1 MTPITRPSSRTRP
14 RRARR
19 AAALLAGLSL
29 SGFTVFGPAA
39 ASPPSADPGCPVLW
53 VLAVQGT
60 GQSSPS
66 ASPTADTGVLG
77 ALLGPV
83 VAAVPN
89 LVQRTYIPYPA
100 GFGGIPGAG
109 GGRES
114 YTVSVTDAIG
124 ELRTAAARVVARCP
138 ATELA
143 AIGYSQGAQAVSQ
156 FAREVGAGHGPVPAD
171 KVAAVA
177 LYADPERPA
186 NSPVFPGRPGQL
198 VPDSAPG
205 AASGAVSAVRIT
217 APLAPGSG
225 IAADNASY
233 GSLTGRV
240 ADICV
245 DGDLACAAPDH
256 AALLRVGA
264 EIAAQADLSN
274 PIAAVASL
282 QRVLSGALGTAWNKV
297 VLNDFD
303 VGPATVDYHPRAA
316 LSKRLIDAADPRIP
330 APTPEQVGAASQRW
344 NQITATLTAHP
355 GELPKLASQLAG
367 AWGQLVAD
375 NADLTNPAVWAS
387 FAATVTAHDGYAT
400 TGQLASGIAWLVA
413 LAHDLAQGGHQ

>member
-1 MTPITRPSSRTRP
+1 MTPSPLPYS
-14 RRARR
+14 RR
-19 AAALLAGLSL
+19 AAALLAGIALSAL
-29 SGFTVFGPAA
+29 GVRGPAA
-39 ASPPSADPGCPVLW
+39 ASPPPADPGCPVLW

-66 ASPTADTGVLG
+66 ASPTDDTGVLG

-109 GGRES
+109 GGPES
-114 YTVSVTDAIG
+114 YTASVTDAIS
-124 ELRTAAARVVARCP
+124 ELGTDAARIVARCQG
-138 ATELA
+138 TELA
-143 AIGYSQGAQAVSQ
+143 VVGYSQGAQAVSQ

-177 LYADPERPA
+177 LYADPERTA
-186 NSPVFPGRPGQL
+186 GSPVFPGRPGQV
-198 VPDSAPG
+198 VPDGAPG
-205 AASGAVSAVRIT
+205 TASAAVASVRIT
-217 APLAPGSG
+217 APPAPGSG

-233 GSLTGRV
+233 GALTGRV

-245 DGDLACAAPDH
+245 DGDLACAAPEH

-274 PIAAVASL
+274 PIAAVASV
-282 QRVLSGALGTAWNKV
+282 QRLLSGALGTAWNTV

-303 VGPATVDYHPRAA
+303 VGPATVDYHPRAP
-316 LSKRLIDAADPRIP
+316 LSRRLIVAADPRIP
-330 APTPEQVGAASQRW
+330 TPIPDQVRAANQRW
-344 NQITATLTAHP
+344 GQITATLTAHP
-355 GELPKLASQLAG
+355 TELAKLAGQLAG

-375 NADLTNPAVWAS
+375 DADLANPAVWAEIAS
-387 FAATVTAHDGYAT
+387 TVTTHDGYAA
-400 TGQLASGIAWLVA
+400 TGQLASGIAWLIA
-413 LAHDLAQGGHQ
+413 LAHDLAQGHR

>member
-1 MTPITRPSSRTRP
+1 MTPSLPRSSRRV
-14 RRARR
+14 RR
-19 AAALLAGLSL
+19 AAALLTGLAVSAL
-29 SGFTVFGPAA
+29 AVSGPAVA
-39 ASPPSADPGCPVLW
+39 APSAADPGCPVLW

-60 GQSSPS
+60 GQSSLS

-100 GFGGIPGAG
+100 GFGGLPGVG
-109 GGRES
+109 GGPES
-114 YTVSVTDAIG
+114 YAASVTDAIS
-124 ELRTAAARVVARCP
+124 ELRTDAGQIIARCP
-138 ATELA
+138 AAELA

-177 LYADPERPA
+177 LYADPERTA
-186 NSPVFPGRPGQL
+186 GSPVFPGRPGQS
-198 VPDSAPG
+198 VPDRAPG
-205 AASGAVSAVRIT
+205 TISGAVSAVRIA
-217 APLAPGSG
+217 APPAPGSG
-225 IAADNASY
+225 IAADNATY

-240 ADICV
+240 ADIC
-245 DGDLACAAPDH
+245 DDRDLACAAPDH

-274 PIAAVASL
+274 PLAAVASL
-282 QRVLSGALGTAWNKV
+282 QRVLSVALGNAWNTV

-303 VGPATVDYHPRAA
+303 VGPVAVDYRPRAP

-330 APTPEQVGAASQRW
+330 APPPDQIRAAGDRW
-344 NQITATLTAHP
+344 GQITATLAAHP
-355 GELPKLASQLAG
+355 TELPKLAGQLAG

-375 NADLTNPAVWAS
+375 DADLANPAVWAR
-387 FAATVTAHDGYAT
+387 FATTVTAHDGYAA

-413 LAHDLAQGGHQ
+413 VAHDLAQGGPR

>member
-1 MTPITRPSSRTRP
+1 MSRFRTRT
-14 RRARR
+14 AT
-19 AAALLAGLSL
+19 AAVLGALGASLLAAPADAAPTS
-29 SGFTVFGPAA
+29 PAA
-39 ASPPSADPGCPVLW
+39 GCPVLW

-77 ALLGPV
+77 TLLGPV

-100 GFGGIPGAG
+100 GFGGAPGAG
-109 GGRES
+109 GGPES
-114 YTVSVTDAIG
+114 YTVSVTDAIRQ
-124 ELRTAAARVVARCP
+124 LDATAGQIVARCP

-143 AIGYSQGAQAVSQ
+143 VVGYSQGAQAVSQ
-156 FAREVGAGHGPVPAD
+156 FARDVGAGRGPVPAN

-177 LYADPERPA
+177 LYADPERKA
-186 NSPVFPGRPGQL
+186 NSPVFPGRPGQS
-198 VPDSAPG
+198 VPDAAPG
-205 AASGAVSAVRIT
+205 TSSAAVSAVRIT
-217 APLAPGSG
+217 APPAPGSG

-245 DGDLACAAPDH
+245 DGDLACAAPEH

-274 PIAAVASL
+274 PVAAVGSL
-282 QRVLSGALGTAWNKV
+282 QRVLSSVLGSAWATV
-297 VLNDFD
+297 VLDD
-303 VGPATVDYHPRAA
+303 VRVGPATVDYLPAQP
-316 LSKRLIDAADPRIP
+316 LSQRLIAAADPRIP
-330 APTPEQVGAASQRW
+330 APAPERVRAASQRW
-344 NQITATLTAHP
+344 GQITTIIAAHP
-355 GELPKLASQLAG
+355 GELPKLASQLAA

-375 NADLTNPAVWAS
+375 EADLTNPAVWAS
-387 FAATVTAHDGYAT
+387 FAATVTAHDGYAA

-413 LAHDLAQGGHQ
+413 AAHDLAQGEHR

>member
-1 MTPITRPSSRTRP
+1 MSRFRTRT
-14 RRARR
+14 AT
-19 AAALLAGLSL
+19 AAVLGSLGASLFAAPAGASPAP
-29 SGFTVFGPAA
+29 PAA
-39 ASPPSADPGCPVLW
+39 GCPVLW

-60 GQSSPS
+60 GQSSPA

-100 GFGGIPGAG
+100 GFGGVPGAG
-109 GGRES
+109 GGPES
-114 YTVSVTDAIG
+114 YTVSVTDAIRQ
-124 ELRTAAARVVARCP
+124 LDAAAGQIVARCP

-143 AIGYSQGAQAVSQ
+143 SIGYSQGAQAVSQ
-156 FAREVGAGHGPVPAD
+156 FARDVGAGRGPVPPA

-177 LYADPERPA
+177 LYADPERTA
-186 NSPVFPGRPGQL
+186 GSPVFPGRPGQT
-198 VPDSAPG
+198 VPDRPPG
-205 AASGAVSAVRIT
+205 TTSGAVSTVRIA

-240 ADICV
+240 ADVCV
-245 DGDLACAAPDH
+245 DGDLACAAPQR

-274 PIAAVASL
+274 PIAAAASL
-282 QRVLSGALGTAWNKV
+282 QRVLSAALGTAWNTV

-303 VGPATVDYHPRAA
+303 LGPATVDYRPRAP

-330 APTPEQVGAASQRW
+330 APPPEQVREANQRW
-344 NQITATLTAHP
+344 NQITATLLAHP
-355 GELPKLASQLAG
+355 TEVPKLASQLAG
-367 AWGQLVAD
+367 AWAQLVAD
-375 NADLTNPAVWAS
+375 DADLTNPAVWAS
-387 FAATVTAHDGYAT
+387 FAATVTAHDGYAA

-413 LAHDLAQGGHQ
+413 VAHDLAQGGHR